1 MSERKRSNRRLT
13 MPTVA
18 VVTASLLLAGCAGT
32 HKLDKPLSLRDTGA
46 IAAAADERIAVTIDT
61 VIVRDGPG
69 TWASNANWDEY
80 LLRVG
85 TTSSEPVEITGVAMV
100 DSLGMGVAPR
110 TSRTELLAASEEK
123 ARHYQNSGIKVQ
135 AGIGASTLFVSSAIV
150 LGASAAG
157 GMAVLAASTSVA
169 TTTATATAAA
179 AGALIVAPAL
189 IVAGT
194 FIAVEDHQ
202 VDREIRSRSTPLPL
216 SLAAYQQGTR
226 LDAFFPLAPAPDRM
240 LVNYRDAAGQH
251 TLTID
256 TKSALSGLH
265 LPPKAP
271 SLPAQSD

>member
-1 MSERKRSNRRLT
+1 MSERKRSTKRLT
-13 MPTVA
+13 RPTLA
-18 VVTASLLLAGCAGT
+18 LLTASLLLAGCAST
-32 HKLDKPLSLRDTGA
+32 HKLDKPLPLRDTGA
-46 IAAAADERIAVTIDT
+46 VAAAADERIAVTIDT

-69 TWASNANWDEY
+69 TWASKANWDEY
-80 LLRVG
+80 LLRIG
-85 TTSSEPVEITGVAMV
+85 TSSSGTVEITGIAII

-110 TSRTELLAASEEK
+110 TGRTELIEASEEK
-123 ARHYQNSGIKVQ
+123 AQHYQNAGIKVQ
-135 AGIGASTLFVSSAIV
+135 AGVGASTLMGAGAIA
-150 LGASAAG
+150 LGASAVG
-157 GMAVLAASTSVA
+157 GISVLAAGTSVA

-189 IVAGT
+189 IVAGK

-202 VDREIRSRSTPLPL
+202 VDREIRLRSTPLPL

-240 LVNYRDAAGQH
+240 LVNYRDAGGQH

-265 LPPKAP
+265 LPAQAP
-271 SLPAQSD
+271 SLPAQAN